1 MPLFEDM
8 APWNI
13 VLVGPRLAYIDQDTL
28 DKTFNDA
35 VPRAY
40 QTMSALMNYIRTVQD
55 FGKCGPKSRGGNQ
68 YGIPYISDCV
78 GSDFR
83 GPCLSSE
90 LPVPC
95 GDRTCRSTF
104 VECLAAL
111 MDEDASKH
119 SVPRMGVIAGA
130 KALHVSLSKQ

>member
-1 MPLFEDM
+1 MAKFLPTLFTKTSWSPLFETSIRRH
-8 APWNI
+8 PLIYCWYQTR
-13 VLVGPRLAYIDQDTL
+13 PFQQ
-28 DKTFNDA
+28 
-35 VPRAY
+35 
-40 QTMSALMNYIRTVQD
+40 QTMSALMNYIPTVQD

-111 MDEDASKH
+111 MDEDSSKH